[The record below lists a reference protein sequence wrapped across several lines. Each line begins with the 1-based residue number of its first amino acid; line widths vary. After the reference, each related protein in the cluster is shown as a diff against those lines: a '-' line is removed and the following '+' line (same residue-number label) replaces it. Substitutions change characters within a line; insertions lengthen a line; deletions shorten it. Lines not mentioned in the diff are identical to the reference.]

1 MWGAHKVDGRIAAKN
16 SVKIR
21 AALRQSIDA
30 KEVFEEYSRT
40 QPNVS
45 DNITQDR
52 ARARAWAMLNVR
64 VNTEP
69 ITAALRAIYAD
80 GYVLGEASAQEAV
93 ARARKAQDKA
103 LSKSDDAYID
113 WSKWTPGNKAT
124 ALLLRPR
131 GAFKKFLDDAGVVSK
146 AIEKAGYDRIGTALA
161 DSIAAGFSPT
171 RAAKVITEK
180 IGDPARALTIAIT
193 EQNRAMSAA
202 TLLTYQEAQVEQ
214 IEWNAVEPCDIC
226 APNDGQV
233 VNLGEAFDS
242 GDTQPP
248 AHPNC
253 RCALLPV
260 IMGMV
265 DDLSLGQ
272 DFLDTLGGA
281 DVEEQRFP
289 ASLSIEEAATIIR
302 AATPRSDKG
311 DYKLEAIQE
320 ALGFNGLP
328 KLVTEQEME
337 QLKSEGWTGVY
348 RGVRNLGVKDYLAPE
363 LVAEFKTGKHYPG
376 LGIFGNGT
384 YASTDIVTAG
394 NYAEGRTAN
403 LITLAI
409 SPEAKII
416 NYKDLQLMLEAEQ
429 TQVIDRMGASQ
440 YVHSGEMAIFNDPGR
455 YAASKGYDAII
466 VPQREKSNQLTQR
479 DEDFYVILNRT
490 KVAVVE

>member
-1 MWGAHKVDGRIAAKN
+1 MWGAHKADGRIAAKN

-161 DSIAAGFSPT
+161 DSIAAGFSPA

-265 DDLSLGQ
+265 DDRSLGQ

-281 DVEEQRFP
+281 
-289 ASLSIEEAATIIR
+289 SLESEGYPTELTISEAAALIKDL
-302 AATPRSDKG
+302 PKPSEQG
-311 DYKLEAIQE
+311 DPKLGALQE
-320 ALGFNGLP
+320 AMGFNRLP
-328 KLVTEQEME
+328 ELVTEEE
-337 QLKSEGWTGVY
+337 LESRKAKGWIGVY
-348 RGVRNLGVKDYLAPE
+348 RGVRDLNAKDFLAPQ
-363 LVAEFKTGKHYPG
+363 LVEQFKTGSHYPG
-376 LGIFGNGT
+376 IGIYGNGT
-384 YASTDIVTAG
+384 YTTTNIVTAG

-403 LITLAI
+403 LMTMAI
-409 SPEAKII
+409 DPTAKII
-416 NYKDLQLMLEAEQ
+416 DYEKASELMLDALQKRENEVGWREIKVQPEYDLFKDVGKFAV
-429 TQVIDRMGASQ
+429 TM
-440 YVHSGEMAIFNDPGR
+440 
-455 YAASKGYDAII
+455 GYDAISVERGGTSATGGNKEI
-466 VPQREKSNQLTQR
+466 Y
-479 DEDFYVILNRT
+479 YVILNRT
-490 KVAVVE
+490 KVAVVK